1 MTQLYFCDKLQISKS
16 VDFWRLI
23 GMDVI
28 LVQLTDIHIK
38 TDEDYKSLD
47 SKSESIANAINKH
60 IIDDKNTILIL
71 CITGDISFSGKE
83 EQYLSATIFLNDIIN
98 KIKQR
103 YNDLYIQ
110 VVSVPGNHD
119 CDFDREDS
127 AVRDA
132 LLKDKRLDLENP
144 SIIRTCTSA
153 QENYFSFI
161 EDWDENIAPIMSVKA
176 ERILTI
182 NKLQYRDVSIKFHCF
197 NTAWC
202 SAINEKPK
210 EMRICIPDMED
221 KSEDELVIALMHHDE
236 AWLNWESTKEWK
248 KYYKHYADIVL
259 VGHDHESEMVLKDN
273 YGAATNYFI
282 KGNQLYSS
290 DYPEQSGF
298 NILKIDLDS
307 NIERFFSYEWNG
319 SLYENIL
326 DTKARVFKRNRYIKN
341 GTELKPEILEYL
353 DDTEIDLASK
363 YKDPINLSDIYVYP
377 VLKSERIPNKKER
390 KFYKEKD
397 EIIDFIQQKKYVVIS
412 GEKEYGK
419 TALLKQLYKE
429 FYSMKMYP
437 VMVDATTLNTG
448 DGDELNDRIATN
460 YTQQYLN
467 LDKETI
473 LQMEPEKRVCI
484 IDNYE
489 EIKVSDKVIKSI
501 FCYLTSKF
509 GTVIITSNIQNELV
523 NFLKNVETKEYL
535 DNKFTRLYIQD
546 IKNYMRRKLIDKW
559 LLLADDGQDVD
570 SQTFDVL
577 RRNKLAQVKSVM
589 KTGFFNKT
597 PIEFLL
603 VLSYLD
609 NYDKMNTDYS
619 RYSYIYECLILDKI
633 NEIANG
639 DTNEATMYKTILEQ
653 LAYRIY
659 DESKENDMEESF
671 VLGVIFDYQQE
682 YRGSKGSGIDVL
694 KKLEEHKILEKKDI
708 KYKFKYRY
716 MYYYFTG
723 SYIQNQLHPTERKI
737 KVKEIF
743 SDLSKELNFNLALF
757 LAYDMNVQYEILPQ
771 IEEVCHSLLVE
782 YKDFNYAKQ
791 RELLEKLEYN
801 INKKVDRIF
810 NIPKNADIPKLQITK
825 ALKQDELESELE
837 NATEKDANQYSD
849 EELEKISIEY
859 TKTIRTIEFLGD
871 ILKNYSSSIKRIPR
885 MEIIELMYEA
895 SMKLMG
901 ALYYSLEGMVDS
913 IIEIVDEKAKEDDE
927 EIAARSQFKQKIQE
941 FLSQFWAAFVSVNVS
956 NLGYSLQS
964 DRIVDE
970 VLDVKSKKQCTF
982 FRLVCIDYLIR
993 TQNGHLPVKEIGEC
1007 LRGKNK
1013 IDGFSKNLLSNNVAG
1028 FLKNYQFN
1036 IAEKKTVCSMLG
1048 FNIKDILL
1056 DEQKNKVFLEDQ

>member
-1 MTQLYFCDKLQISKS
+1 ME
-16 VDFWRLI
+16 
-23 GMDVI
+23 VI

-38 TDEDYKSLD
+38 TDEDYKNLD

-60 IIDDKNTILIL
+60 IIDDENTLLVL
-71 CITGDISFSGKE
+71 CITGDIAFSGRE
-83 EQYLSATIFLNDIIN
+83 EQYLSAAIFLSDIIN

-103 YNDLYIQ
+103 YINLYIQ
-110 VVSVPGNHD
+110 VLSIPGNHD
-119 CDFDREDS
+119 CEFDREDR

-132 LLKDKRLDLENP
+132 LLKDKKLDLENP
-144 SIIRTCTSA
+144 SIIRMCTSV
-153 QENYFSFI
+153 QENYFTFI
-161 EDWDENIAPIMSVKA
+161 KEWDEKIAPIMSVDD

-182 NKLQYRDVSIKFHCF
+182 NKLQYRDVTINFHCF

-202 SAINEKPK
+202 SSINEKPK
-210 EMRICIPDMED
+210 EMRIFIPDMGD
-221 KSEDELVIALMHHDE
+221 KLEDELVITLMHHDD
-236 AWLNWESTKEWK
+236 AWLEWESAKVWK

-259 VGHDHESEMVLKDN
+259 VGHDHESEIVLKDN

-290 DYPEQSGF
+290 EHPEQSGF
-298 NILKIDLDS
+298 NVLKIDLNS

-319 SLYENIL
+319 SLYENTL
-326 DTKARVFKRNRYIKN
+326 DTKAREFKRNRYIKN

-353 DDTEIDLASK
+353 NDTEIDLASK
-363 YKDPINLSDIYVYP
+363 YKDPVNLSDIYVYP
-377 VLKSERIPNKKER
+377 VLKGERISNKKEKR
-390 KFYKEKD
+390 IYREKD
-397 EIIDFIQQKKYVVIS
+397 EIINFIEQKKYVVIS

-419 TALLKQLYKE
+419 TSLLKQLYKD
-429 FYSMKMYP
+429 FYSMKKYP

-448 DGDELNDRIATN
+448 DGDELNDRIADS
-460 YTQQYLN
+460 YIQQYLN

-473 LQMEPEKRVCI
+473 LQMDPERRVCI

-489 EIKVSDKVIKSI
+489 EIKISDKVIKSI

-509 GTVIITSNIQNELV
+509 GIVVITSNIQNELV
-523 NFLKNVETKEYL
+523 NFLKNVETKDYL
-535 DNKFTRLYIQD
+535 DKKFTRLYIQD
-546 IKNYMRRKLIDKW
+546 IKNYMRRKLVDKW

-570 SQTFDVL
+570 SQAFDVL

-653 LAYRIY
+653 LAYKIF
-659 DESKENDMEESF
+659 DESKEHDVEESF
-671 VLGVIFDYQQE
+671 VLGVD
-682 YRGSKGSGIDVL
+682 YRGSKGSGIEVL
-694 KKLEEHKILEKKDI
+694 KKLEEHKILEKKGI
-708 KYKFKYRY
+708 KYRFKYRY

-723 SYIQNQLHPTERKI
+723 SYIQNQLHPTEKSI

-771 IEEVCHSLLVE
+771 IKDVCKSLLVE
-782 YKDFNYAKQ
+782 YKDFNYSKQ
-791 RELLEKLEYN
+791 RELLDKLEYN
-801 INKKVDRIF
+801 INQKVDKIF
-810 NIPKNADIPKLQITK
+810 NIPKNADIPRLQIAK
-825 ALKQDELESELE
+825 ALKQDELESELD
-837 NATEKDANQYSD
+837 NVSDKEKDQYSD
-849 EELEKISIEY
+849 DELEKISIEF

-885 MEIIELMYEA
+885 IEIIELMYEA

-901 ALYYSLEGMVDS
+901 ALYYSLEGMADT

-927 EIAARSQFKQKIQE
+927 EIAAKSQFKQKIQE
-941 FLSQFWAAFVSVNVS
+941 FLSQFWSAFVSVNVS

-970 VLDVKSKKQCTF
+970 VLDVKSRKQCTF

-993 TQNGHLPVKEIGEC
+993 TQNGHLPVKEIEEC

-1013 IDGFSKNLLSNNVAG
+1013 IDIFSKNILSNNVAS

-1036 IAEKKTVCSMLG
+1036 IGEKKAVCSLLE

-1056 DEQKNKVFLEDQ
+1056 DEQKNKAFLEDE

>member
-1 MTQLYFCDKLQISKS
+1 M
-16 VDFWRLI
+16 
-23 GMDVI
+23 
-28 LVQLTDIHIK
+28 H
-38 TDEDYKSLD
+38 
-47 SKSESIANAINKH
+47 
-60 IIDDKNTILIL
+60 
-71 CITGDISFSGKE
+71 
-83 EQYLSATIFLNDIIN
+83 
-98 KIKQR
+98 
-103 YNDLYIQ
+103 
-110 VVSVPGNHD
+110 
-119 CDFDREDS
+119 
-127 AVRDA
+127 
-132 LLKDKRLDLENP
+132 
-144 SIIRTCTSA
+144 
-153 QENYFSFI
+153 
-161 EDWDENIAPIMSVKA
+161 PI
-176 ERILTI
+176 
-182 NKLQYRDVSIKFHCF
+182 C
-197 NTAWC
+197 
-202 SAINEKPK
+202 P
-210 EMRICIPDMED
+210 
-221 KSEDELVIALMHHDE
+221 
-236 AWLNWESTKEWK
+236 
-248 KYYKHYADIVL
+248 
-259 VGHDHESEMVLKDN
+259 
-273 YGAATNYFI
+273 
-282 KGNQLYSS
+282 
-290 DYPEQSGF
+290 
-298 NILKIDLDS
+298 
-307 NIERFFSYEWNG
+307 
-319 SLYENIL
+319 
-326 DTKARVFKRNRYIKN
+326 
-341 GTELKPEILEYL
+341 ELKPEVLEYL

-363 YKDPINLSDIYVYP
+363 YKDPVNLSDIYVYP
-377 VLKSERIPNKKER
+377 VLKGERITNKKEKR
-390 KFYKEKD
+390 IYKEKD
-397 EIIDFIQQKKYVVIS
+397 EIIDFIKQKKYIVIS

-419 TALLKQLYKE
+419 TALLKQLYKD

-448 DGDELNDRIATN
+448 DGDELNDRIATS

-473 LQMEPEKRVCI
+473 LQMEPERRVCI

-489 EIKVSDKVIKSI
+489 EIKISDKVIKSI

-509 GTVIITSNIQNELV
+509 GIVVITSNIQNELV

-535 DNKFTRLYIQD
+535 DKKFTRLYIQD
-546 IKNYMRRKLIDKW
+546 IKNYMRRKLVDKW

-570 SQTFDVL
+570 SQEFDVL

-653 LAYRIY
+653 LAYKIY
-659 DESKENDMEESF
+659 DESKENDAEESF
-671 VLGVIFDYQQE
+671 VLGVIFDYQQD

-694 KKLEEHKILEKKDI
+694 KKLEEHKILEKKGV

-723 SYIQNQLHPTERKI
+723 SYIQNQLHPSERSI

-757 LAYDMNVQYEILPQ
+757 LAYDMNVQYEILPK
-771 IEEVCHSLLVE
+771 ITDVCQSLLVE

-791 RELLEKLEYN
+791 RELLDKLEYN
-801 INKKVDRIF
+801 INKKVDKIF
-810 NIPKNADIPKLQITK
+810 NIPKNADIPRLQIAK

-837 NATEKDANQYSD
+837 NANDKETNQYSD
-849 EELEKISIEY
+849 EELEKISTEF
-859 TKTIRTIEFLGD
+859 TKTIRIIEFLGD

-885 MEIIELMYEA
+885 IEIIELMYEA

-901 ALYYSLEGMVDS
+901 ALYYSLEGMADS

-927 EIAARSQFKQKIQE
+927 EIAAKSQFKQKIQE
-941 FLSQFWAAFVSVNVS
+941 FLSQFWSAFVSINVS

-993 TQNGHLPVKEIGEC
+993 TQNGHLPVKEIDEC

-1013 IDGFSKNLLSNNVAG
+1013 IDAFSKNILSNNVAS

-1036 IAEKKTVCSMLG
+1036 IGEKKAVCSLLE

-1056 DEQKNKVFLEDQ
+1056 DEQKNKAFLED